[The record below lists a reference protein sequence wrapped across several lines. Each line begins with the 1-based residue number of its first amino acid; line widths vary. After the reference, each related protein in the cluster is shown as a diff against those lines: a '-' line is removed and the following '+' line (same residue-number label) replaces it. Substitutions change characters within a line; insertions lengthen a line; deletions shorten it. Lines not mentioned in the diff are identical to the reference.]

1 MESSI
6 WLLGY
11 LYSKQSHTCL
21 TTFLQALDVLNS
33 GVQLFSQE
41 FNRLCPAMAA
51 LRQKYT
57 QAQLQA
63 FVKELHQSAERGH
76 LLLYPGH
83 ELFPESYLT
92 LEEVPYL
99 LRLKG
104 AAVWKRMSGLAVVG
118 SREPSRL
125 SQLWMD
131 RHLGQFLRQRNCF
144 TVSGGARGVDQKTHI
159 LSLTMNRP
167 TVVLVPAGLN
177 RMYPSSLL
185 DLEPEILARGGA
197 FLSEYEDD
205 RMMQKHFFL
214 QRNRLISGLGKAT
227 LIVEARLKSG
237 TLITA
242 QEAIEQHK
250 PVWVLPGHPLDPMMQ
265 GSLDL
270 LIQGAAPVQNA
281 SDLLMLFGTEIHDM
295 TEPDTGTSDDLVQDE
310 LSLH

>member
-11 LYSKQSHTCL
+11 LYSKQSRTCL
-21 TTFLQALDVLNS
+21 TTFLQALEILNS
-33 GVQLFSQE
+33 GVRLFSKE
-41 FNRLCPAMAA
+41 FNQLCPEMAI

-57 QAQLQA
+57 EAQLQL
-63 FVKELHQSAERGH
+63 FWKELCQSAERGH

-83 ELFPESYLT
+83 ELFPEAYLT

-99 LRLKG
+99 LRLMG
-104 AAVWKRMSGLAVVG
+104 SPVWKRLSGLAVVG
-118 SREPSRL
+118 NREPSRL

-131 RHLGQFLRQRNCF
+131 RHLAEFLRQRNCF

-177 RMYPSSLL
+177 QMYPRSLV
-185 DLEPEILARGGA
+185 DLQSEILARGGA

-205 RMMQKHFFL
+205 RAMQKHFFL

-281 SDLLMLFGTEIHDM
+281 SDLLMLFGSEIHDV
-295 TEPDTGTSDDLVQDE
+295 TEPADESTENLVQDE
-310 LSLH
+310 LRFH